1 TFRHTYRPLIS
12 TLSLHDALPIFCVR
26 DRFEGGVPRGREGI
40 IAASELS
47 ARVVLDHVQGRR
59 GGAELKIAAGDGPK
73 TCAERRGRGPRT
85 KQSKQHAA
93 LLHPALESV
102 LGLRGEAL
110 RVIDNQRGVAAELVS
125 GFGQRGEDA
134 LVDLGFERFQAE
146 LDNRSLAR
154 LDARCFLVCADT
166 NEELRIAHLELEA
179 VV

>member
-73 TCAERRGRGPRT
+73 TCAERRGRGPRRSEEHT
-85 KQSKQHAA
+85 SELQSR
-93 LLHPALESV
+93 EY
-102 LGLRGEAL
+102 
-110 RVIDNQRGVAAELVS
+110 
-125 GFGQRGEDA
+125 
-134 LVDLGFERFQAE
+134 
-146 LDNRSLAR
+146 
-154 LDARCFLVCADT
+154 LVCR
-166 NEELRIAHLELEA
+166 LLLE
-179 VV
+179 